1 MRISGLLYRDSDF
14 LGQGKGPGT
23 SILEV
28 LTLGVLDVFFETLDQ
43 LKLRKWGKDQL
54 EERWFREGTRQQTQL
69 GAA

>member
-28 LTLGVLDVFFETLDQ
+28 LTLGVLDVFFETLD
-43 LKLRKWGKDQL
+43 
-54 EERWFREGTRQQTQL
+54 
-69 GAA
+69 